1 MLHPWR
7 TIRRL
12 TASKATAFLAA
23 TLADI
28 NENGWIHAQKWKEPM
43 IKAFGEGFYE
53 SLVQWEPMASLD
65 DILLAEALS
74 AKVKRYGLGL
84 PPAPDD

>member
-1 MLHPWR
+1 
-7 TIRRL
+7 
-12 TASKATAFLAA
+12 
-23 TLADI
+23 
-28 NENGWIHAQKWKEPM
+28 M